1 MHFQHSGDI
10 WRDFPILVPGVLYA
24 EGITSDVADDSRA
37 GQFAAVARAR
47 LAAVSA
53 EGELPEIQ
61 AWRRAFT
68 KMGLKPT
75 QYRCASES
83 LLRRF
88 RKEGNLP
95 RLHPLVDLCNAVSLA
110 FAVPVAV
117 FDVAAVTGS
126 LEVRYAA
133 GNEDYLTFAGHLEHP
148 AAREVIFADLA
159 GRAHARRWTNRQ
171 SGASAVRD
179 STTRA
184 LIVAEALH
192 DSAPEDICQLTDAL
206 GTEIKATWGVTPSA
220 AVLTAASPRFTF
232 AALRERPGGLT
243 GATRPSLRRDRRPRP
258 ASRTARAASWRAR
271 AARSAKPPP
280 RRPRSPAAAGW
291 RG

>member
-10 WRDFPILVPGVLYA
+10 WRDFPMLVPGVLYA
-24 EGITSDVADDSRA
+24 EGITSDVPDGSRA
-37 GQFAAVARAR
+37 DRFASLAKAR

-61 AWRRAFT
+61 AWRRTFA

-88 RKEGNLP
+88 RKEANLP

-110 FAVPVAV
+110 FAIPVAV
-117 FDVAAVTGS
+117 FDVAAVAGS

-133 GNEDYLTFAGHLEHP
+133 GDEDYLTFAGDIEHP
-148 AAREVIFADLA
+148 AVGEVIFADQA

-171 SGASAVRD
+171 SGVSAVRD
-179 STTRA
+179 STARA

-192 DSAPEDICQLTDAL
+192 DSAADDISRLTKTL
-206 GTEIKATWGVTPSA
+206 GAELAATWSVTPSG

-232 AALRERPGGLT
+232 GPVG
-243 GATRPSLRRDRRPRP
+243 
-258 ASRTARAASWRAR
+258 
-271 AARSAKPPP
+271 
-280 RRPRSPAAAGW
+280 
-291 RG
+291 